1 MPFSEDMT
9 DLFYYGIQGP
19 VNRAGFLCER
29 VDLESFTGDV
39 LQRIKARI
47 ESATYV
53 IAEITHPNPNVFLE
67 VGYAWGSNR
76 PTIFLTKEANRLPFD
91 VRGQRCLVYDTI
103 RNLEKTL
110 EGELQTLRRS

>member
-1 MPFSEDMT
+1 
-9 DLFYYGIQGP
+9 
-19 VNRAGFLCER
+19 LCER

-53 IAEITHPNPNVFLE
+53 IAEITLTNPNVFLE
-67 VGYAWGSNR
+67 VGYAWGCSR
-76 PTIFLTKEANRLPFD
+76 PTIFLTKEASKLPFD

-103 RNLEKTL
+103 RNLEKAL
-110 EGELQTLRRS
+110 EGELQALRRS